1 MDPKDYRKRGL
12 WDHQGKMM
20 AYQMYT
26 YGYDDPITAY
36 QILTGEE
43 SPDIEVEEEQMD
55 FAGIDDEE

>member
-1 MDPKDYRKRGL
+1 MVNNDYLKRGL

-43 SPDIEVEEEQMD
+43 SPDMEVEEEQME
-55 FAGIDDEE
+55 FEGIDEEE

>member
-1 MDPKDYRKRGL
+1 
-12 WDHQGKMM
+12 M

-43 SPDIEVEEEQMD
+43 SPDIEVEEEQMY
-55 FAGIDDEE
+55 FAGHDNDEEE